1 MNPRRFRAA
10 LALAAAL
17 GVAGCAPYA
26 SVSSVR
32 PSFHPAGSTVGTL
45 APVERRIST
54 ALRQQKREPIEAIG
68 GFLAAA
74 QSAQQQ
80 LARDPANIAAR
91 DAYNFAVARVIGTIQ
106 QARLDPW
113 TQPLRVPAA
122 DGDFVLTCKP
132 DPDPQRNPALYDLT
146 PADQLR
152 VKGAYVRDHQR
163 KEGIGAPLVAIE
175 RGVNDHSQRDHTM
188 PRIYYGVTA
197 VIRFEGRR
205 AVIAFE
211 DPLVDRARHFRRTQ
225 LSAGRGFHRA
235 DCRAARTAKPK
246 KARTREP
253 PAVRKIRRDRPRH
266 APPALRPEQDGRA
279 HHSRPE
285 GFAGDVGA
293 DVQSPDR
300 RRADPAQ
307 LPILVLQLP
316 DGLSVSILRRDPAAR
331 ARRDRTPFSAAQED
345 GRHRPQHGRL
355 HQPAAHH
362 RHGRQ
367 ALARDFQ
374 KAAGRNRDA
383 AREQSTA
390 HAKR

>member
-1 MNPRRFRAA
+1 MKPRRFLAA

-132 DPDPQRNPALYDLT
+132 DP
-146 PADQLR
+146 
-152 VKGAYVRDHQR
+152 
-163 KEGIGAPLVAIE
+163 
-175 RGVNDHSQRDHTM
+175 
-188 PRIYYGVTA
+188 
-197 VIRFEGRR
+197 
-205 AVIAFE
+205 
-211 DPLVDRARHFRRTQ
+211 
-225 LSAGRGFHRA
+225 
-235 DCRAARTAKPK
+235 
-246 KARTREP
+246 
-253 PAVRKIRRDRPRH
+253 
-266 APPALRPEQDGRA
+266 
-279 HHSRPE
+279 
-285 GFAGDVGA
+285 
-293 DVQSPDR
+293 
-300 RRADPAQ
+300 
-307 LPILVLQLP
+307 
-316 DGLSVSILRRDPAAR
+316 
-331 ARRDRTPFSAAQED
+331 
-345 GRHRPQHGRL
+345 
-355 HQPAAHH
+355 
-362 RHGRQ
+362 
-367 ALARDFQ
+367 
-374 KAAGRNRDA
+374 
-383 AREQSTA
+383 
-390 HAKR
+390 